1 MSRRMVA
8 DGNRRTGGHTDRAVR
23 VFLPG
28 YPYVDTAQQA
38 RNNADRI
45 KKELTSLRRDHLL
58 EGSTP
63 ISPHRYKLG
72 DFFAHWVRIERMLK
86 NLQLPEEERKPL
98 EQEHQSLYE
107 EVNSIKERFGAA
119 TSKNSKELEGMLNA
133 LHIMIQNANDERS
146 MHEAAEEKDRIFAL
160 FKNKPYRL
168 NYTDRERHWAIFETL
183 RGKLDEKRDAM
194 QSDNVSEAEKVA
206 AACMDEASNGRD
218 PYNALQKIQEAQQ
231 SLTDSYMSAEQRR
244 PIRDK
249 LNLAWKEAMAR
260 TERTWREKMKKDIER
275 WKENIKSSEE
285 SIRSIQAS
293 LDRMKEQKGN
303 AQDGRVAEQLRRY
316 NLEAEQKIDARQHS
330 IGRWKNMIKDA
341 EAKLEKLN
349 TVTMERSGPG

>member
-1 MSRRMVA
+1 
-8 DGNRRTGGHTDRAVR
+8 
-23 VFLPG
+23 
-28 YPYVDTAQQA
+28 
-38 RNNADRI
+38 
-45 KKELTSLRRDHLL
+45 
-58 EGSTP
+58 
-63 ISPHRYKLG
+63 
-72 DFFAHWVRIERMLK
+72 
-86 NLQLPEEERKPL
+86 
-98 EQEHQSLYE
+98 
-107 EVNSIKERFGAA
+107 
-119 TSKNSKELEGMLNA
+119 
-133 LHIMIQNANDERS
+133 
-146 MHEAAEEKDRIFAL
+146 
-160 FKNKPYRL
+160 
-168 NYTDRERHWAIFETL
+168 
-183 RGKLDEKRDAM
+183 M